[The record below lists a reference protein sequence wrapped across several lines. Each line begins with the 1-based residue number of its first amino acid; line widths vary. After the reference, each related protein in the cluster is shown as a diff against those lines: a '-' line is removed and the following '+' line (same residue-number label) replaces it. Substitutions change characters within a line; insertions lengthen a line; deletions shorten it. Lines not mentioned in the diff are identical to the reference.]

1 MNRYEQY
8 MEDKR
13 LKALADMKPVPDV
26 PPQWATSDVTFR
38 FSDYGYMNFY
48 KKPVGYTAIIMGL

>member
-1 MNRYEQY
+1 

-13 LKALADMKPVPDV
+13 LKALADMKPLPDV